1 MSKKALIIFVAGI
14 SALAQSP
21 TNSAFDSRLAVSTI
35 VREDIFAGVM
45 ANDNERLLR
54 GEKNIELLLVER
66 PQARAQ
72 LAGWKAFIALK
83 RAVDAHE
90 SKRTGDFEREYRKAL
105 DLYTEAAK
113 LGPADFGVMAITGG
127 SYSVFGDRLPEPY
140 RRDAWNTAYKSYSAM
155 WKVQESQV
163 DKFPLHIK
171 GELLGGMA
179 QSAQRSGHADESARF
194 VEKILTTMPGT
205 AYAAVAK
212 KWTDSPDAAA
222 KTNLTCHSCHDS
234 GRLEARKASL
244 AKN

>member
-1 MSKKALIIFVAGI
+1 MSKKALLVCVAGI

-21 TNSAFDSRLAVSTI
+21 KTPAFDTRLAVSTI
-35 VREDIFAGVM
+35 VREDIFAGFM
-45 ANDNERLLR
+45 ANDNERMLR
-54 GEKNIELLLVER
+54 GEKNVELLLVER
-66 PQARAQ
+66 PQAKPSLTA
-72 LAGWKAFIALK
+72 WKAAIALK
-83 RAVDAHE
+83 RAADAHE
-90 SKRTGDFEREYRKAL
+90 SKRTADFEREYRKAL
-105 DLYTEAAK
+105 DLYAEAAR
-113 LGPADFGVMAITGG
+113 LDPADFAVIAITAG
-127 SYSVFGDRLPEPY
+127 SHSSFADRLPEPY

-155 WKVQESQV
+155 WQVQESQV

-179 QSAQRSGHADESARF
+179 QSAQRTNHADESAKF

-212 KWTDSPDAAA
+212 KWVDSPDTAA
-222 KTNLTCHSCHDS
+222 KTNLTCHSCHDA